1 MDLNISEGYL
11 KDSDLNMYVKF
22 KSWELDKD
30 FKYFIFDHSN
40 YIELNSLS
48 KIIWSKESQDFKA
61 SVDIEEGFADCLDLD
76 ISSGVVKYSRKIEE
90 YLSDYMLEYLE
101 DTPLEEG
108 RYFLQGTCYFDW
120 DNLEVEFEITKI
132 EEE

>member
-48 KIIWSKESQDFKA
+48 KIIWSKESQYFKA

-108 RYFLQGTCYFDW
+108 RYLLQGTCYFDW